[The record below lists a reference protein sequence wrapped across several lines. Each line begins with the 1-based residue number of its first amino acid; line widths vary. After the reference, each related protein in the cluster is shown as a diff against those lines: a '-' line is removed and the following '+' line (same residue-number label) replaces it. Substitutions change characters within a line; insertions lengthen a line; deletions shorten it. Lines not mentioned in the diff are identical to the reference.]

1 MHVSC
6 FRLNRF
12 RFSLKRFRE
21 IFHKKASRMAVCKQS
36 LVFLRVTKKQMST
49 QPKLTRFNQNVL
61 SKYQIYNSIFMTLPF
76 DSITKTG
83 VLLPL
88 FHETCQ
94 KGFENGDNP
103 TKIVTDFFHKYQARR
118 SSESQISLL
127 FRFIQYIER
136 QVVLFD
142 AIEDAAFPIVN
153 NMDGIGTLRSL
164 KESATS
170 TNKKEQL
177 KQYLEEFKVRIVL
190 TAHPTQFYPG
200 SVLGIITDLSKA
212 IKKNNLLEIND
223 LLAQL
228 GKTPFFKHKKPTPYD
243 EAVSL
248 IWYLENVFYKSF
260 GSVYDYIQQ
269 NIFDGKPI
277 ANDIINIGFW
287 PGGDRDGNP
296 FVTSE
301 TTLKVARRLKE
312 TILKN
317 YYKDIRSL
325 KRKLTFT
332 GVEDRI
338 SGIEKQLYD
347 AVLDPSAISYAS
359 FDTFV
364 SELKSIKE
372 IVIAEHQ
379 SLYVNEL
386 NSLLNKIHL
395 FGFHFAMLDIRQDS
409 RAHDSVFSTMVEGLI
424 ENGSEIFPKN
434 YNSLSEKEQIA
445 ILSKVEGAVDISLFQ
460 DEEVLKTLETI
471 KAIKTIQESNGE
483 RAANRYIISN
493 NQTALNVMQLFAMLK
508 LIAFQEKMTVD
519 IGPLFETITDLEN
532 AHLVMEELY
541 TNPTYSAHLKQRG
554 NKQTI
559 MLGFS
564 DGTKD
569 GGYLM
574 ANWAIFKAKEKL
586 TEVSRKYDVTVIF
599 FDGRGGP
606 PARGGGK
613 THQFYASLGP
623 TIEDKEVQLTIQG
636 QTISSNFGT
645 LDSSQYNLEQL
656 ISSGIANRLNETNL
670 SMSKASLEVMD
681 SLATIS
687 YETYAAFKS
696 HPMFLP
702 YLERMSTLKYYAKTN
717 IGSRPSKRGK
727 SDTLVFSDL
736 RAIPFVGS
744 WSQLKQNVPGFFGV
758 GTALKHFEDKGQFDK
773 VVSLYSESSFF
784 KTLIENSMM
793 SLSKSFFDLTK
804 YMAEDAEFGSFWN
817 IIYTEYKTTKRLLL
831 KLTGYSVL
839 MENEQAGKASIDVR
853 ESIVLP
859 LLTIQQFALKKIQE
873 LEKAPVRDEEQIKIY
888 EKIVTRSL
896 FGNINASRNSA

>member
-1 MHVSC
+1 
-6 FRLNRF
+6 
-12 RFSLKRFRE
+12 
-21 IFHKKASRMAVCKQS
+21 MA
-36 LVFLRVTKKQMST
+36 T

-88 FHETCQ
+88 FHETC
-94 KGFENGDNP
+94 KNGFANGDDP
-103 TKIVTDFFHKYQARR
+103 TTIVNTFFKKYQARR
-118 SSESQISLL
+118 SKKSQIDLL

-142 AIEDAAFPIVN
+142 AIEDAAFPVVN

-164 KESATS
+164 KETASAEDKIETLQ
-170 TNKKEQL
+170 K
-177 KQYLEEFKVRIVL
+177 YLEEFKVRIVL

-200 SVLGIITDLSKA
+200 SVLGIITDLTEAVKE
-212 IKKNNLLEIND
+212 NDLLRIND

-260 GSVYDYIQQ
+260 GSIYDYIQQ
-269 NIFDGKPI
+269 NIFEGKQI
-277 ANDIINIGFW
+277 DNDIINIGFW

-296 FVTSE
+296 FVTPE
-301 TTLKVARRLKE
+301 TTLNVAKRLQD
-312 TILKN
+312 TVIKN
-317 YYKDIRSL
+317 YYRDTRKLR
-325 KRKLTFT
+325 RKLTFQ
-332 GVEDRI
+332 GVEERI
-338 SGIEKQLYD
+338 VFLETELYKIITNKKSSLT
-347 AVLDPSAISYAS
+347 VAS
-359 FDTFV
+359 FT
-364 SELKSIKE
+364 SELKEIKQL
-372 IVIAEHQ
+372 IIDKHQ
-379 SLYVNEL
+379 SLYIEEV
-386 NSLLNKIHL
+386 NSLINKVHL
-395 FGFHFAMLDIRQDS
+395 FGFHFANLDIRQDS
-409 RAHDSVFSTMVEGLI
+409 RKHDQFFNDMVNALI
-424 ENGSEIFPKN
+424 ENGSDIFPKN
-434 YNSLSEKEQIA
+434 YHELSEEEQIQ
-445 ILSKVEGAVDISLFQ
+445 ILSKVKGSIDLSLIK
-460 DEEVLKTLETI
+460 DEETLKALNTM

-483 RAANRYIISN
+483 KAANRYIISN
-493 NQTALNVMQLFAMLK
+493 NQTTLNVMQLFAMLK
-508 LIAFQEKMTVD
+508 LVAFQDELTVD

-532 AHLVMEELY
+532 APAVMEALY
-541 TNPTYSAHLKQRG
+541 TNPEYAAHLKARG

-574 ANWAIFKAKEKL
+574 ANWAIYKAKENL
-586 TEVSRKYDVTVIF
+586 TAISRKYDVTAIF

-613 THQFYASLGP
+613 THNFYASLGP

-645 LDSSQYNLEQL
+645 LESSQYNLEQL
-656 ISSGIANRLNETNL
+656 ITSGIHNSFSATDLSMVPTNREVMNDIANL
-670 SMSKASLEVMD
+670 SYEAYVKFKAHPKF
-681 SLATIS
+681 IS
-687 YETYAAFKS
+687 Y
-696 HPMFLP
+696 
-702 YLERMSTLKYYAKTN
+702 LEHMSTLKYYAKTN

-727 SDTLVFSDL
+727 AEGLVFEDL

-758 GTALKHFEDKGQFDK
+758 GTALKKYEDAGEFDK
-773 VVSLYSESSFF
+773 VQHLFKTSDFF

-804 YMAEDAEFGSFWN
+804 YMSEDPEYGAFWKV
-817 IIYTEYKTTKRLLL
+817 IYDEYETTKHLIL
-831 KLTGYSVL
+831 KLTGYKEL
-839 MENEQAGKASIDVR
+839 MQEEPAGKASIAVR

-873 LEKAPVRDEEQIKIY
+873 LEKAEVRDEEQIKIF

>member
-1 MHVSC
+1 
-6 FRLNRF
+6 
-12 RFSLKRFRE
+12 
-21 IFHKKASRMAVCKQS
+21 
-36 LVFLRVTKKQMST
+36 
-49 QPKLTRFNQNVL
+49 
-61 SKYQIYNSIFMTLPF
+61 MTLPF
-76 DSITKTG
+76 DAVTKTG

-94 KGFENGDNP
+94 KGFSAGEDP
-103 TKIVTDFFHKYQARR
+103 TTIVHSFFEKYQARR
-118 SSESQISLL
+118 THESQINLL

-164 KESATS
+164 KESVTAD
-170 TNKKEQL
+170 NKLELLQK
-177 KQYLEEFKVRIVL
+177 YLEEFKVRIVL

-200 SVLGIITDLSKA
+200 SVLGIITDLTEA
-212 IKKNNLLEIND
+212 IKENDLLRIND

-228 GKTPFFKHKKPTPYD
+228 GKTPFFKHVKPSPYD

-248 IWYLENVFYKSF
+248 IWYLENVFYDSF
-260 GSVYDYIQQ
+260 GDIFDYIKQ
-269 NIFDGKPI
+269 NIFNGKEI
-277 ANDIINIGFW
+277 DNDIINIGFW

-296 FVTSE
+296 FVTPE
-301 TTLKVARRLKE
+301 ITLKVAERLKE
-312 TILKN
+312 TIIKN
-317 YYKDIRSL
+317 YYRDVRSL
-325 KRKLTFT
+325 KRKLTFR
-332 GVEDRI
+332 GIEDRM
-338 SGIEKQLYD
+338 SVLENELY
-347 AVLDPSAISYAS
+347 ALMIGNPSDLTLES
-359 FDTFV
+359 F
-364 SELKSIKE
+364 SAELKSLKE
-372 IVIAEHQ
+372 IITRDFQ
-379 SLYVNEL
+379 SLYVSEI

-395 FGFHFAMLDIRQDS
+395 FGFHFSTLDIRQDS
-409 RAHDSVFSTMVEGLI
+409 RAHEKVFNDVVKTLQDG
-424 ENGSEIFPKN
+424 GSDIFPKN
-434 YNSLSEKEQIA
+434 YFDLSEKEQVDF
-445 ILSKVEGAVDISLFQ
+445 LSKVDGKMDLSLIT
-460 DEEVLKTLETI
+460 DEDTLKTLETI
-471 KAIKTIQESNGE
+471 QAIKTIQDSNGE
-483 RAANRYIISN
+483 QACNRYIISN
-493 NQTALNVMQLFAMLK
+493 NQTTLHVMQLFAMLK
-508 LIAFQEKMTVD
+508 LVAFQDEMPVD

-532 AHLVMEELY
+532 SHLVMEELY
-541 TNPTYSAHLKQRG
+541 TNSAYSSHLKSRG

-574 ANWAIFKAKEKL
+574 ANWAIYKAKERL
-586 TEVSRKYDVTVIF
+586 TEISRKYDVTAIF

-613 THQFYASLGP
+613 THNFYASLGP
-623 TIEDKEVQLTIQG
+623 TIESKEVQLTIQG

-656 ISSGIANRLNETNL
+656 ISSGIHNSLSDADLRMVPENR
-670 SMSKASLEVMD
+670 EVM
-681 SLATIS
+681 SNLATLS
-687 YETYAAFKS
+687 YKAYADFKA
-696 HPMFLP
+696 HPKFIP
-702 YLERMSTLKYYAKTN
+702 YLENMSTLKYYAMTN

-727 SDTLVFSDL
+727 SDGLVFEDL

-758 GTALKHFEDKGQFDK
+758 GTALKFYEDANEFEK
-773 VVSLYSESSFF
+773 VQHLFKTSSFF

-804 YMAEDAEFGSFWN
+804 YMSDDPEYGPFWN
-817 IIYTEYKTTKRLLL
+817 IIHDEYVTSKRLIL
-831 KLTGYSVL
+831 KLTGYQEL
-839 MENEQAGKASIDVR
+839 MQEEPAGKASINIR

-873 LEKAPVRDEEQIKIY
+873 LEKASPRDEEQIKIY